1 LATLV
6 EEFDVFGVH
15 TQYWMP
21 LAVLLAI
28 VAITIAVSRALTSK
42 SKGPPQSATRP
53 FPLHSSH
60 GGG

>member
-15 TQYWMP
+15 IQYWMP

-28 VAITIAVSRALTSK
+28 VAITISVRV
-42 SKGPPQSATRP
+42 R
-53 FPLHSSH
+53 
-60 GGG
+60 